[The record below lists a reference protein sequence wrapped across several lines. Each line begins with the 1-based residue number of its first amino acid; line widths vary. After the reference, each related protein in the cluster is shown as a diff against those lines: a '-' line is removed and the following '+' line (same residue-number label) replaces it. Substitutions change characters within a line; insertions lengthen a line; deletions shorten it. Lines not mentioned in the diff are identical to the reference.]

1 MTSLMSA
8 CYPSW
13 AEFFEPGDL
22 LEDFEEIENVFNI
35 TSKLVKDHSDEL
47 LSVICLE
54 IHHLRGPDQYCL
66 MIKRSSGRR
75 QKYVSMLIPCYV
87 LDR

>member
-13 AEFFEPGDL
+13 AEFFALGDL

-35 TSKLVKDHSDEL
+35 TSKLVKEHSDEL

-54 IHHLRGPDQYCL
+54 NSPPSCARPVLSHDQVGEG
-66 MIKRSSGRR
+66 K
-75 QKYVSMLIPCYV
+75 SMCPC
-87 LDR
+87 